1 MNETFTQ
8 IPVDIDA
15 DLADLVPGYLS
26 NRRAD
31 IERVRRGLAE
41 ADWAGIERLAHG
53 LKGSGG
59 GYGFD
64 PISVIGAEM
73 ERAARVRDPDEVSRL
88 VNILEDYLARVRP
101 VFG

>member
-1 MNETFTQ
+1 MNETSLQ

-15 DLADLVPGYLS
+15 DLADLVPGYLA
-26 NRRAD
+26 NRKAD
-31 IERVRRGLAE
+31 VERVRLGLTQ
-41 ADWAGIERLAHG
+41 ADWVGIGRLAHG

-73 ERAARVRDPDEVSRL
+73 EAAARVEDPHEVGRL
-88 VNILEDYLARVRP
+88 VDLLEDYLARVRP